1 MLATTRE
8 LVWGLREVSHE
19 VRRWRSR
26 AVAIPDAALRVD
38 ALESLT
44 SKRASTDGAAL
55 FWTLPGGRHPNLLR
69 LLVAFEVMAD
79 FLDSASERGVRA
91 SARGAHARTV
101 SEVQSHRAMASGV
114 QLHCAMASGA
124 QSHRAMASE
133 AQSHRAMASE
143 AQSHRAM
150 ASEAQSHRAMASEA
164 QSHRAMASEA
174 QSHRAMASEAQSHRA
189 MASEAQ
195 SHRAMASEAQ
205 SHRAM
210 ASGVQLHY
218 ATASGVQ
225 LHRALSE
232 ALDPGAPVSAYYSHH
247 PWSAD
252 GGYLRALVA
261 ACRGRCAR
269 LPSYARVRAH
279 AIRAATLTR
288 VLGLNHEPD
297 PAARDAALG
306 EWARREARGWGE
318 LAWFESTAAASGWL
332 TVLALLALAAGGEL
346 EERRVHDTCAAY
358 LPWISLAGTM
368 LDSYADQPQDAA
380 GGEHNYIAHYPCAE
394 EAVRRVGELVRE
406 AALRARAL
414 PDGARHGV
422 IVGCMVAMYLSK
434 DSARTPEMRAGTRRL
449 ARAGGTLARLLLPVL
464 RGWRVAYAL
473 CGD

>member
-26 AVAIPDAALRVD
+26 AGAIPDAALRAD
-38 ALESLT
+38 ALGSLA

-55 FWTLPGGRHPNLLR
+55 FWTLPGRRSPNLLR

-79 FLDSASERGVRA
+79 FLDGASERCVGVQGARA
-91 SARGAHARTV
+91 STV
-101 SEVQSHRAMASGV
+101 SRVRLHHATARALSNGVTASTAPG
-114 QLHCAMASGA
+114 QCAA
-124 QSHRAMASE
+124 
-133 AQSHRAMASE
+133 
-143 AQSHRAM
+143 
-150 ASEAQSHRAMASEA
+150 
-164 QSHRAMASEA
+164 
-174 QSHRAMASEAQSHRA
+174 
-189 MASEAQ
+189 
-195 SHRAMASEAQ
+195 
-205 SHRAM
+205 
-210 ASGVQLHY
+210 
-218 ATASGVQ
+218 ASGVQ

-232 ALDPGAPVSAYYSHH
+232 ALDPGAPVSAYYRRH
-247 PWSAD
+247 PWSED

-261 ACRGRCAR
+261 ACRERCAR
-269 LPSYARVRAH
+269 LPSYGRVRAP
-279 AIRAATLTR
+279 AIRAATLAR

-297 PAARDAALG
+297 PGARDAALG

-346 EERRVHDTCAAY
+346 EERRVLDTCAAY

-368 LDSYADQPQDAA
+368 LDSYADQAQDAA
-380 GGEHNYIAHYPCAE
+380 GGEHSYIAHYTCAE
-394 EAVRRVGELVRE
+394 EAVRRVWELVRE

-434 DSARTPEMRAGTRRL
+434 DSARAPELRASTRRL
-449 ARAGGTLARLLLPVL
+449 ACAGGSLARLLLPVL
-464 RGWRVAYAL
+464 RLWRVAYAL
-473 CGD
+473 RGD